1 MGNEQVKQLLQIVM
15 KEVLLA
21 SLFRFLLLF
30 LLLLLDD
37 FNVNKC
43 QQQQQVQSAFASDLT
58 RIPTSFDDDDVNDDV
73 ATSSSF

>member
-21 SLFRFLLLF
+21 SPFRFLLL

-37 FNVNKC
+37 CNVNKC
-43 QQQQQVQSAFASDLT
+43 QQLQQVQSAFASDLT